1 MANIP
6 LCTTRQCLE
15 QHEGQVID
23 IEGTYVFPREKAFAV
38 SRLAF
43 EDGTKIVIGPPAGG
57 LFTSEND
64 GAVLR
69 VRGRIFTGPIPEK
82 YGIIGRTPEPRLLDV
97 EDIKK
102 IERD

>member
-1 MANIP
+1 MEDIP
-6 LCTTRQCLE
+6 LCTTRLCLE

-43 EDGTKIVIGPPAGG
+43 ADGTTIVIGPPAGG

-64 GAVLR
+64 GAILR

-82 YGIIGRTPEPRLLDV
+82 YGIIGRTPEPRLLDM
-97 EDIKK
+97 EK
-102 IERD
+102 IERV